1 MKKKYIAPAN
11 VVYNLCLKDSVLNN
25 LSIIEGET
33 VTDDEDWDTQK
44 KDFPWESDEYKNPW

>member
-25 LSIIEGET
+25 LSFIEGEY
-33 VTDDEDWDTQK
+33 VTDDTDWDTQK
-44 KDFPWESDEYKNPW
+44 KEFPWESDEYKNPW

>member
-44 KDFPWESDEYKNPW
+44 KDFAWESEEYKNPW

>member
-11 VVYNLCLKDSVLNN
+11 VVSNLSLKDSVLNN
-25 LSIIEGET
+25 LSFIEGEY

>member
-25 LSIIEGET
+25 LSFIEGEP

-44 KDFPWESDEYKNPW
+44 KDFAWESEEYKNPW

>member
-11 VVYNLCLKDSVLNN
+11 VVYNLCLKDSVQKN
-25 LSIIEGET
+25 LSFIEGEY

-44 KDFPWESDEYKNPW
+44 KDFALE